1 MKISVPKKQ
10 GRLQQIFREKSNS
23 ILNFSEIYSTI
34 QMLLF
39 ISMSWKTADHK
50 EHQTSEEIRCRKGK
64 KDESEKNRNRTFVR
78 FIRKRNFTGT
88 CGECM

>member
-10 GRLQQIFREKSNS
+10 GRLQQIFWEKSNS

-39 ISMSWKTADHK
+39 ISISWKAAD
-50 EHQTSEEIRCRKGK
+50 
-64 KDESEKNRNRTFVR
+64 
-78 FIRKRNFTGT
+78 
-88 CGECM
+88 